1 MPSEISLPLSVIGL
15 SRNCD
20 SSFSSLKTRAQ
31 GCLLLHKVDL
41 DDSMLQVPDETFI
54 NLNLDCCS
62 ECLLFRGALTLMCCI
77 DSIFS

>member
-1 MPSEISLPLSVIGL
+1 MPSVISLPLSVIGL

-31 GCLLLHKVDL
+31 GCLLLHKVVL

-54 NLNLDCCS
+54 NLDCCS
-62 ECLLFRGALTLMCCI
+62 KCLLFWGALTLVCCI
-77 DSIFS
+77 DSIFK